1 MTVEVSN
8 TAERRRSTRFHLL
21 IFRDQEPPL
30 LNVIA
35 FNCPVET
42 VIAHRILPQG
52 RFDQRIS
59 EHAQL
64 RAKRSN
70 PASWSFRDGAR
81 ATKSKAILRRA
92 PDPESRDS
100 GLASSRRP
108 GMTTPKKNGLLPP
121 SRSRASA
128 DSCPAKLAQGER
140 RRVVALLLAVTSR
153 RASTISPR
161 IRASFTFKFPPLRNQ
176 RAQGMPGAG

>member
-64 RAKRSN
+64 R
-70 PASWSFRDGAR
+70 GAR
-81 ATKSKAILRRA
+81 ATKQSRVSRVVIPGWCESDKIEDDFAPSTRPGISRFRVRA
-92 PDPESRDS
+92 C
-100 GLASSRRP
+100 ARP
-108 GMTTPKKNGLLPP
+108 GMTATHTSAIPP
-121 SRSRASA
+121 PASVRAFVKS
-128 DSCPAKLAQGER
+128 
-140 RRVVALLLAVTSR
+140 
-153 RASTISPR
+153 
-161 IRASFTFKFPPLRNQ
+161 PPLQ
-176 RAQGMPGAG
+176 KIEGAGNAGC